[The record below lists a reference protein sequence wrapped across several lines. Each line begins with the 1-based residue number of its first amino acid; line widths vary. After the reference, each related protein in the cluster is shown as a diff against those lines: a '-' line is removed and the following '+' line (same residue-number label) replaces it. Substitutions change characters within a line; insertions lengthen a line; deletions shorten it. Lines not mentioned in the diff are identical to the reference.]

1 MIILTP
7 SPTHKA
13 QGLTCNNV
21 IAIVDSTRK
30 NLTNQKNFY
39 VEISRAKER
48 AIIITDDK
56 TKSINQIKK
65 ETGFDLSAK
74 EHQNLKDQHHQI
86 INQHHQPNQPQIK
99 HQPQPTHQSKGMD
112 FSR

>member
-1 MIILTP
+1 M
-7 SPTHKA
+7 
-13 QGLTCNNV
+13 

-56 TKSINQIKK
+56 AKSINQIKK
-65 ETGFDLSAK
+65 DTGFDLSVK
-74 EHQNLKDQHHQI
+74 EHQNLKDQHRQI
-86 INQHHQPNQPQIK
+86 INQHHHQPN
-99 HQPQPTHQSKGMD
+99 QPQPTHQSKGMD